1 MTYYIPT
8 YKVKKL
14 DNLIN
19 KAQKSGSSFT
29 YEKGNITYKDGVEA
43 VVSNGKVIQRLPIKI
58 ECVEVFIDGTYKNS
72 DWEFVG
78 TIQHLSD
85 GNVINLISS
94 KFQGKVPLE
103 YFSSEPV
110 CEHCHKIRSRQE
122 TFLIYNTSKNLFTQ
136 VGRTCLKEYTDG
148 LNPIECTAIMGVLSR
163 VADLSKCEYEC
174 ECGCAGLPRVYSME
188 KIRKYAYA
196 VVKKFGY
203 DKKNSSYKLEKMLEG
218 GLILNDGKEV
228 NEITE
233 YAKGID
239 TDNSYLL
246 SAKNM
251 WLSEYCKSDNFNLI
265 LSFVAYY
272 LKQKA
277 KSAQTKNSEYIGNV
291 GEKVEFDVASSR
303 LLYMSTY
310 NLSYTISSYTF
321 MYEVIDT
328 RGNVY
333 LLKTSNQI
341 GDRQVV
347 KHIKA
352 TVTGHAEYRGVK
364 QTKINRA
371 KIS

>member
-1 MTYYIPT
+1 MIYYIPN
-8 YKVKKL
+8 YKIKKL
-14 DNLIN
+14 DNLIDR
-19 KAQKSGSSFT
+19 AQKGGSDIT
-29 YEKGNITYKDGVEA
+29 YEKGNIVYKDGVEV
-43 VVSNGKVIQRLPIKI
+43 VVSNGKIIQRSPIKV
-58 ECVEVFIDGTYKNS
+58 ECTEVSIDGSYKVGE
-72 DWEFVG
+72 WEFVG
-78 TIQHLSD
+78 TIQHLSA

-94 KFQGKVPLE
+94 KFQGKVPME

-122 TFLIYNTSKNLFTQ
+122 TFLVYNTDKNLFKQ
-136 VGRTCLKEYTDG
+136 VGRTCLKEYTEG
-148 LNPIECTAIMGVLSR
+148 LNPIECAAIMTVLSH
-163 VADLSKCEYEC
+163 VTDLSKCEYEC

-203 DKKNSSYKLEKMLEG
+203 DKKTSSYKLEKMLEG
-218 GLILNDGKEV
+218 GLVLNDETEV

-233 YAKGID
+233 YAKNID
-239 TDNSYLL
+239 TDNGYLL
-246 SAKNM
+246 NAKNA
-251 WLSEYCKSDNFNLI
+251 WLSDYCKSNNFNLI

-277 KSAQTKNSEYIGNV
+277 NSAQKENSVYIGNV
-291 GEKVEFDVASSR
+291 GDKIEFDVVSCL
-303 LLYMSTY
+303 LLYASTY
-310 NLSYTISSYTF
+310 NLSYNISSYTF
-321 MYEVIDT
+321 TYEVIDT

-333 LLKTSNQI
+333 LLKTSNRI
-341 GDRQVV
+341 DDGKVV

-352 TVTGHAEYRGVK
+352 NVTGHAEYKGIK